1 MDYYLL
7 VATLSLIFQIAVFV
21 LLLEGY
27 ILKKQRRFRLHGI
40 FMLLSVA
47 LHLVVI
53 LALMVPSFVLGVIPL
68 VTTHTFDANT
78 ILGPV
83 HAAMGTTAVVLGV
96 WIVAGWRLR
105 QSMEFCVPK
114 KKWMRITLAVWLTAL
129 VAGFLFYLSLFWQ
142 LLFG

>member
-27 ILKKQRRFRLHGI
+27 ILRKQRRFRLHGI
-40 FMLLSVA
+40 FMLLSVV
-47 LHLVVI
+47 LHLVMILVI
-53 LALMVPSFVLGVIPL
+53 MVPSFVLGVIPL
-68 VTTHTFDANT
+68 IATHAFDATT

-83 HAAMGTTAVVLGV
+83 HVAMGTFGVVLGV
-96 WIVAGWRLR
+96 WIVVGWRLR
-105 QSMEFCVPK
+105 QSLEFCVPK
-114 KKWMRITLAVWLTAL
+114 KKWMRLTLGVWLTSL
-129 VAGFLFYLSLFWQ
+129 VAGFLLYLSLSWQ